1 MEQVVNKKK
10 ETIIMPLFLE
20 LIMAAGEKACVS
32 IEGGCKLSNN
42 SSTWT
47 SIRRVKCSL
56 SSMSFKGTDGF
67 SPCPEK
73 KVFAVF
79 IIRFEIAQRLL
90 TAKLVTDLQP
100 TAYRALPSFK
110 AASTL
115 LLREKFTVA
124 ISLLPSPPITGDTGY
139 SLAFSGLLTERI

>member
-1 MEQVVNKKK
+1 MCYSPVGYHFQVAVNYP
-10 ETIIMPLFLE
+10 TIVPP
-20 LIMAAGEKACVS
+20 GQ
-32 IEGGCKLSNN
+32 
-42 SSTWT
+42 
-47 SIRRVKCSL
+47 
-56 SSMSFKGTDGF
+56 
-67 SPCPEK
+67 
-73 KVFAVF
+73 